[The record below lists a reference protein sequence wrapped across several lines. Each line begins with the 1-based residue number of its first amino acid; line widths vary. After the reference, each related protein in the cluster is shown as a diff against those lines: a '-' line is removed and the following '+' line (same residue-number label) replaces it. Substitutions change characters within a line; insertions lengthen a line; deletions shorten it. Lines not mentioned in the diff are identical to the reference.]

1 MKVTKNNIGTILL
14 FLVPGFLVYAY
25 LVLYPIA
32 QSTVMSTYTWDTL
45 ASSRFVGLRN
55 YKAVLGS
62 PMFWKVLK
70 NTLLFMVSTTA
81 FQVVIGFLLGYLIYL
96 QLKGY
101 RLYKTLYFIPT
112 ILPSVAV
119 GFIWNY
125 IYSPGM
131 GLLKPLMQVLGLGAQ
146 YIPPLSSPQLALIAV
161 IIAQIWN
168 SVGIQVILF
177 NSGFMNMSSEVIESA
192 TLDGATGWRMIR
204 TMVIPLSWDIIK
216 MVIILQ
222 TVGALRS
229 FDLVY
234 VMTGGGPNH
243 ATELLPLHLFVNAFQ
258 NFNIGYGNV
267 IAIIIFVLAM
277 AITVVMRKVMERDS
291 LY

>member
-1 MKVTKNNIGTILL
+1 
-14 FLVPGFLVYAY
+14 
-25 LVLYPIA
+25 
-32 QSTVMSTYTWDTL
+32 
-45 ASSRFVGLRN
+45 
-55 YKAVLGS
+55 
-62 PMFWKVLK
+62 MFWKVLG
-70 NTLLFMVSTTA
+70 NTLIFMVSTTTL
-81 FQVVIGFLLGYLIYL
+81 QVLIGFILGYLIYL

-101 RLYKTLYFIPT
+101 RLFKTLYFIPT
-112 ILPSVAV
+112 VLPSVAV

-131 GLLKPLMQVLGLGAQ
+131 GLLKPLMKALGAGAQ
-146 YIPPLSSPQLALIAV
+146 YIPPLSSPQLALIAI
-161 IIAQIWN
+161 IIAQTWN
-168 SVGIQVILF
+168 SCGIQVILF
-177 NSGFMNMSSEVIESA
+177 NSGFMNMSSDVIESA
-192 TLDGATGWRMIR
+192 TIDGATGWKMIR
-204 TMVIPLSWDIIK
+204 HMVIPLSWDIIK

-243 ATELLPLHLFVNAFQ
+243 STELLPLHLFVNAFQ

-267 IAIIIFVLAM
+267 IAVIIFVLAM
-277 AITVVMRKVMERDS
+277 TITVVMRKIMERES

>member
-1 MKVTKNNIGTILL
+1 MKVTKKNIGTILL
-14 FLVPGFLVYAY
+14 FLVPGFLVYIY
-25 LVLYPIA
+25 LVLYPIL
-32 QSTVMSTYTWDTL
+32 QSVFLSTYKWDTL
-45 ASSRFVGLRN
+45 ASSRFVGFDN
-55 YKAVLGS
+55 YRAVLS
-62 PMFWKVLK
+62 SQMFWKVLG
-70 NTLLFMVSTTA
+70 NTLIFMVSTTTL
-81 FQVVIGFLLGYLIYL
+81 QVLIGFILGYLIYL

-101 RLYKTLYFIPT
+101 RLFKTLYFIPT
-112 ILPSVAV
+112 VLPSVAV

-131 GLLKPLMQVLGLGAQ
+131 GLLKPLMKALGAGAQ
-146 YIPPLSSPQLALIAV
+146 YIPPLSSPQLALIAI
-161 IIAQIWN
+161 IIAQTWN
-168 SVGIQVILF
+168 SCGIQVILF

-192 TLDGATGWRMIR
+192 TIDGATGWKMIR
-204 TMVIPLSWDIIK
+204 HMVIPLSWDIIK

-243 ATELLPLHLFVNAFQ
+243 STELLPLHLFVNAFQ

-267 IAIIIFVLAM
+267 IAVIIFVLAM
-277 AITVVMRKVMERDS
+277 TITVVMRKIMERES

>member
-1 MKVTKNNIGTILL
+1 MKVTKKNIGTILL

-25 LVLYPIA
+25 LVLYPIL
-32 QSTVMSTYTWDTL
+32 QSVVMSTYTWDTL
-45 ASSRFVGLRN
+45 ASSRFVGFNN
-55 YKAVLGS
+55 YRAVLGS
-62 PMFWKVLK
+62 QMFWKVLG
-70 NTLLFMVSTTA
+70 NTLIFMVSTTTL
-81 FQVVIGFLLGYLIYL
+81 QVLIGFLLGYLIYL

-112 ILPSVAV
+112 VLPSVAV

-131 GLLKPLMQVLGLGAQ
+131 GLLKPLMNAVGAGAH
-146 YIPPLSSPQLALIAV
+146 YIPPLSSPQLALIAI
-161 IIAQIWN
+161 IIAQTWN
-168 SVGIQVILF
+168 SCGIQVILF

-192 TLDGATGWRMIR
+192 TLDGATGWKMIR
-204 TMVIPLSWDIIK
+204 HMVIPLSWDIIK

-267 IAIIIFVLAM
+267 MAVLIFVLAM
-277 AITVVMRKVMERDS
+277 TITVVMRKLMERES